1 MSIEV
6 QHIIGESDEVI
17 ALLRELPYIRETSP
31 VHIWNDPPH
40 DSPSCYWADWQKLA
54 ADGAEAVIAEES
66 VSEIGENLRGMS
78 EMWFVAVP
86 DHVVVLTFGDS
97 HNAYTFLVDTKFGVV
112 HYRES
117 KWIPINPREVI
128 DSKMIYTP
136 SQKGMIPMLQG
147 IFRQHGWASVEC
159 GNYRKKECSEAV
171 KAALEKH
178 FPTFEQYD

>member
-1 MSIEV
+1 MANSFPAWSIP
-6 QHIIGESDEVI
+6 DFFK
-17 ALLRELPYIRETSP
+17 LLKK
-31 VHIWNDPPH
+31 
-40 DSPSCYWADWQKLA
+40 Q
-54 ADGAEAVIAEES
+54 
-66 VSEIGENLRGMS
+66 
-78 EMWFVAVP
+78 
-86 DHVVVLTFGDS
+86 
-97 HNAYTFLVDTKFGVV
+97 
-112 HYRES
+112 YRES

-159 GNYRKKECSEAV
+159 GNYRKKECSDAV